1 VNATNNTPGIISGT
15 ALSMALQRRRGNV
28 VEMLLNAGA
37 TINDA
42 DLRLVRRTL
51 LDNQMLRHQDRVE
64 IMEFDRLRDEAA
76 FMEFSRVQPMDSN
89 ILNQIQD
96 FLYF

>member
-1 VNATNNTPGIISGT
+1 
-15 ALSMALQRRRGNV
+15 
-28 VEMLLNAGA
+28 MLLNAGA

-42 DLRLVRRTL
+42 EIRMVRRVL
-51 LDNQMLRHQDRVE
+51 LDNQITRHQDRVE
-64 IMEFDRLRDEAA
+64 SMELDRLRDEAA
-76 FMEFSRVQPMDSN
+76 LMEFSRVQPMDSN